1 MSLRK
6 IRRAGRD
13 LLWIIGT
20 PDVGTPCQDCRDHLA
35 RVQILRRAKRDGSS
49 YAITSHALLH
59 LCETCAM
66 RLVEQL
72 VAMIGHMTK
81 SRVDA
86 ELSATTTARAKID
99 RDTGDAARHDRR
111 VRARAK
117 KLKKLAA
124 VEASQRKRAA

>member
-6 IRRAGRD
+6 YRNVGRD

-20 PDVGTPCQDCRDHLA
+20 PDVGTPCQNCRDHLA
-35 RVQILRRAKRDGSS
+35 RVQIMRRSKRDGSS

-66 RLVEQL
+66 GLVERI
-72 VAMIGHMTK
+72 VAMIGNMTK
-81 SRVDA
+81 NRVDT
-86 ELSATTTARAKID
+86 ELSLTTAIHAKIN
-99 RDTGDAARHDRR
+99 RDTGEAARHDRR
-111 VRARAK
+111 VRARTAK
-117 KLKKLAA
+117 IKKLAA